1 MNAMATPQHLPE
13 ETPETAAALLP
24 EAPEP
29 NPIAG
34 VIRAMRGRWKATVG
48 SALVLGALFGAG
60 GYLSGVQ
67 LYESQAILRV
77 FPQESN
83 ILYATGDDSVLRTFE
98 SFVRAETTYVASHPV
113 MSRAVETLA
122 VTRPDLADDLS
133 VSGLT
138 GSIEIRRSDS
148 LIVLTTRSRDA
159 AFAAEKLQAV
169 VSAYLALNL
178 EAEESRSEVRL
189 SELHDREQELV
200 ARLADLRADQLE
212 IGGEF
217 GINAI
222 SRAHVEK
229 IAQIDALAIRLSEI
243 ENSLAALESNT
254 GNTSVDGADQEIMRA
269 TMLDDIIGALGTQ
282 RARMMSELAAL
293 RVDFADRTN
302 PRFEQR
308 ARSLAEEIAVIE
320 EALENRRE
328 QIRLLAQTGAL
339 SDAPSQNDAES
350 IAEMVSLRDR
360 IVEQLEVARAEARD
374 LNRRRIDLD
383 RIEQEIDAADELLDE
398 TRRAL
403 EVIRLESG
411 RALPGYTVLMS
422 PPSQPVDPADDS
434 RKILAA
440 GGVAGGGALALLIA
454 LILGLT
460 ERRLRFA
467 ETLTPIE
474 HRLPVLQ
481 VSAADD
487 ADADA
492 ADRLRNELQ
501 LHPLRHPRLVG
512 KAPVITLVRASDG
525 STTELGQALAESYA
539 RARMKV
545 LFIEADMGEADG
557 ADTEIGWSDLLS
569 GERME
574 LPDAGIDSGLWA
586 IPAGSSDRIDDRAI
600 SAPMIRAAIEPL
612 LRAFDVIVVSGGS
625 LQHRLSCQF
634 LLSAADV
641 GVLATQPSDARST
654 VLGQVDRLD
663 TLPRNGAVAVMRR
676 ALPGDPWLAV
686 RT

>member
-1 MNAMATPQHLPE
+1 MNAVAASQQLSE
-13 ETPETAAALLP
+13 QTPEITAAPLP

-34 VIRAMRGRWKATVG
+34 VIRAMRGRWKATVVG
-48 SALVLGALFGAG
+48 ALVLGALFGAG

-113 MSRAVETLA
+113 MARAVETLA
-122 VTRPDLADDLS
+122 VTRPDIAGDLS
-133 VSGLT
+133 VRDLT

-178 EAEESRSEVRL
+178 ETEESRSEVRL
-189 SELHDREQELV
+189 SELHDREQDLV
-200 ARLADLRADQLE
+200 ARLTHLRADQME

-217 GINAI
+217 GMNAI

-229 IAQIDALAIRLSEI
+229 IAQIDALTIRLREI
-243 ENSLAALESNT
+243 ENSLAALESTT
-254 GNTSVDGADQEIMRA
+254 GNTSVEGADQEIMRA

-308 ARSLAEEIAVIE
+308 ARSLSEEIAVIE

-339 SDAPSQNDAES
+339 SDAPSQNDEAS
-350 IAEMVSLRDR
+350 LAEMISLRDR
-360 IVEQLEVARAEARD
+360 IVAQLEAARDEARD
-374 LNRRRIDLD
+374 LNRRRIDLN
-383 RIEQEIDAADELLDE
+383 RIEQEIAAADELLDE

-422 PPSQPVDPADDS
+422 PPSQPVEPADDS
-434 RKILAA
+434 RKMLAA

-454 LILGLT
+454 LIRGMT

-467 ETLTPIE
+467 ETLTPVE

-481 VSAADD
+481 VSAAED

-501 LHPLRHPRLVG
+501 LHPLRQPRLVG
-512 KAPVITLVRASDG
+512 KAPVITLVRAGDG
-525 STTELGQALAESYA
+525 STTELGLALAESYA

-557 ADTEIGWSDLLS
+557 IDTEFGWSDLLC
-569 GERME
+569 GKRME
-574 LPDAGIDSGLWA
+574 LPDAGVESGLWA
-586 IPAGSSDRIDDRAI
+586 IPAGSSDRIDDRAV
-600 SAPMIRAAIEPL
+600 SAPMVRAAIEPL
-612 LRAFDVIVVSGGS
+612 VRAFNVIVVSGGS
-625 LQHRLSCQF
+625 LQHRLSSQF

-641 GVLATQPSDARST
+641 GVLAMQPSDTRAT
-654 VLGQVDRLD
+654 VLGQIDRLD

-676 ALPGDPWLAV
+676 ALPSDPWLVV

>member
-1 MNAMATPQHLPE
+1 MTAVATPLPLE
-13 ETPETAAALLP
+13 EAPEAAAALP
-24 EAPEP
+24 DAPEP

-34 VIRAMRGRWKATVG
+34 VVRAMRGRWKATIG
-48 SALVLGALFGAG
+48 GALVLGALMGAG

-83 ILYATGDDSVLRTFE
+83 ILYATGDDSVLRTFD

-122 VTRPDLADDLS
+122 GMRPELAAGLS
-133 VSGLT
+133 VPDLT

-148 LIVLTTRSRDA
+148 LIVLTTRSRDPG
-159 AFAAEKLQAV
+159 FAAQKLEAV
-169 VSAYLALNL
+169 VGAYLALNL
-178 EAEESRSEVRL
+178 EAEDARSEVRL
-189 SELHDREQELV
+189 AELHDREEELV
-200 ARLADLRADQLE
+200 ARLTDLRADQLQ

-217 GINAI
+217 GMSAI

-229 IAQIDALAIRLSEI
+229 IAQIDALAIRLGEI
-243 ENSLAALESNT
+243 ETSLAALETNT
-254 GNTSVDGADQEIMRA
+254 GSTSVDGADQEIMRA
-269 TMLDDIIGALGTQ
+269 TLLDDIIGALGTE
-282 RARMMSELAAL
+282 RARLLGELAAL

-308 ARSLAEEIAVIE
+308 ERTLVEEIAVVE
-320 EALENRRE
+320 SALEDRRE
-328 QIRLLAQTGAL
+328 QIRVLAQTGAL
-339 SDAPSQNDAES
+339 TDAPSQGGEQS
-350 IAEMVSLRDR
+350 IAEIRSLRDR
-360 IVEQLEVARAEARD
+360 IATQLENARAEARD

-383 RIEQEIDAADELLDE
+383 RVEQEIAAAEELLDE

-411 RALPGYTVLMS
+411 RALPGFTVLMS

-434 RKILAA
+434 RKMLAA

-467 ETLTPIE
+467 ETLTPVE

-481 VSAADD
+481 VSAAGD

-501 LHPLRHPRLVG
+501 LHPLRRPRLVG
-512 KAPVITLVRASDG
+512 KAPVITVVRAGTGPTS
-525 STTELGQALAESYA
+525 ELALALAESYA

-545 LFIEADMGEADG
+545 LFIEADMGQSAGGEDG
-557 ADTEIGWSDLLS
+557 IGWSDLLC
-569 GERME
+569 GERIALPEATEAPALWE
-574 LPDAGIDSGLWA
+574 LS
-586 IPAGSSDRIDDRAI
+586 AGSSDRLDDRAI
-600 SAPMIRAAIEPL
+600 SAPMVRAAL
-612 LRAFDVIVVSGGS
+612 DRLVRAFDVIIISGGS
-625 LQHRLSCQF
+625 LQDRLSCQF

-641 GVLATQPSDARST
+641 GVLAVQPTDRRGS
-654 VLGQVDRLD
+654 VLGQVERLD
-663 TLPRNGAVAVMRR
+663 SLPRNGAVAVMRH